1 MAKKKEVATKT
12 PTKKRKP
19 RASVAEMVKREELKI
34 AKLKARK
41 KLIEKRQEVAEMKEE
56 LGL

>member
-1 MAKKKEVATKT
+1 MATKKKVEVKT
-12 PTKKRKP
+12 PAKKRKA